1 LPDKTPLSGQDE
13 QAIVRGLQVLQKVS
27 RRIAQFTDDHK
38 LFQSFSKQFV
48 YDGKDHQET
57 LLGHARVL
65 TDFLKEKKSQS
76 YRTYAFPSLDNVY
89 GFL

>member
-1 LPDKTPLSGQDE
+1 
-13 QAIVRGLQVLQKVS
+13 
-27 RRIAQFTDDHK
+27 
-38 LFQSFSKQFV
+38 
-48 YDGKDHQET
+48 
-57 LLGHARVL
+57 LGHARVL